1 MPAQPVNVLKVDPDL
16 GSTLTAERRDAA
28 LAALTAAPVRLE
40 IGEWD
45 GTPLSGAGLGHLGLL
60 VMHGFLAR
68 EVLLHGQVCTELLG
82 PGDLVRPW
90 ADAEPAL
97 PPVEVR
103 WNVLSSSRLVLLDRR
118 FATRVREFPEVSAAL
133 FARLHRAQRLAA
145 GQAIS
150 QLTNVERRLIALLW
164 QVAGRWGVVTG
175 DGIVVALTFSHR
187 LLSQMIG
194 ARRPT
199 VSTAIGRLVAREEL
213 IRRDDGTWLLPS
225 HGPPATASRPQ
236 RVVPAR
242 RKLFQ
247 VDFAPEP
254 AGRAS
259 SAMATAAPGAT

>member
-1 MPAQPVNVLKVDPDL
+1 VV
-16 GSTLTAERRDAA
+16 
-28 LAALTAAPVRLE
+28 
-40 IGEWD
+40 
-45 GTPLSGAGLGHLGLL
+45 
-60 VMHGFLAR
+60 HGFLAR

-82 PGDLVRPW
+82 SGDLVRPW

-103 WNVLSSSRLVLLDRR
+103 WNVLSSSRLLLLDRR
-118 FATRVREFPEVSAAL
+118 FAARVQEFPEVSAAL
-133 FARLHRAQRLAA
+133 FARLHDRAQRLAT

-175 DGIVVALTFSHR
+175 DGIVVPLTFSHR